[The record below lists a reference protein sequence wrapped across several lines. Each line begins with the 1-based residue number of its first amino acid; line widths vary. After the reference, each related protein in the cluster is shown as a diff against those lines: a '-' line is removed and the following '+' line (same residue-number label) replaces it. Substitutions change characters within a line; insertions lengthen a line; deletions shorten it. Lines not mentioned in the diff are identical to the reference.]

1 MKKVIEKNIKKCSKC
16 KKSGNCTLQDEN
28 FDMILYDDF
37 ECSDFIETKE
47 YDKPW
52 LGIKAENIDAEVWKR
67 MEPDSKIVPSG
78 LLFFCLYAKSSF
90 KNIGLSF
97 DKGNFLVEID
107 GEKVDDSDSLIQVM
121 SSHHAG
127 QVVSVVI
134 NTYDETRDT
143 FISNKYYIVLYS
155 KKQYNDIFCNELL
168 DLETTTEKMQDY
180 VSKFS
185 NNLIAEGLSWRD
197 FTLYGS
203 SRENAVNAS
212 CNYNL
217 IDRNPNSLF
226 FWTYSKGD
234 DIHTERGITI
244 GSTKRE
250 VFKKYGDNVELP
262 FNPIYDELLKRTI
275 SLYSN
280 NGEKI
285 DSLGDFDNLNGDET
299 YVEYSYEDKK
309 NTTTCLISFYFDV
322 AGRVVL
328 IGYWNY
334 FE

>member
-1 MKKVIEKNIKKCSKC
+1 MENKTINKTNIQRCSNC

-37 ECSDFIETKE
+37 ECNEFVETNE
-47 YDKPW
+47 FDKPW

-67 MEPDSKIVPSG
+67 MEPDSKVVPSG
-78 LLFFCLYAKSSF
+78 LLIFCLYAKSPF
-90 KNIGLSF
+90 KNICLSF
-97 DKGNFLVEID
+97 DKGNFLVETD

-127 QVVSVVI
+127 QVVSIVI
-134 NTYDETRDT
+134 NTYDDTRDT

-168 DLETTTEKMQDY
+168 DLETTTEKMKDY

-185 NNLIAEGLSWRD
+185 NNLLVEDLSWKD
-197 FTLYGS
+197 FTLYG
-203 SRENAVNAS
+203 
-212 CNYNL
+212 
-217 IDRNPNSLF
+217 
-226 FWTYSKGD
+226 
-234 DIHTERGITI
+234 
-244 GSTKRE
+244 TKRK

-262 FNPIYDELLKRTI
+262 FDPIYDELLKRTI
-275 SLYSN
+275 SLHSN
-280 NGEKI
+280 NGERI
-285 DSLGDFDNLNGDET
+285 DNLGDFDNLNGDET
-299 YVEYSYEDKK
+299 YIEYPYEDKTN
-309 NTTTCLISFYFDV
+309 NTTYLISFYFDV
-322 AGRVVL
+322 DGKVVL